1 MVAYKIPP
9 NIIVKEVD
17 MRRVAIVG
25 GGHTDFVFNSPKTGI
40 ELFAEAAMEAIYES
54 NLKPKNIQAIYCGN
68 GLGDF
73 SEGQIMIQ
81 SYIANDIG
89 CLNVPATRFEGACAS
104 ATLAIRDA
112 AMWVA
117 SGKYDIVLVGGTE
130 KATAMGTPLATR
142 TFAMAHDSRYESP
155 TGLTFPG
162 YFAMLAHLYS
172 SKHNIPLAKL
182 KEQMAMVSVQSHEYG
197 AKNPHAQFRKEITVE
212 KVLSGFMVA
221 SPLQLL
227 DCCPFSDGAAAL
239 VLASEDV
246 AKKLTDK
253 PVYIVG
259 TGQASSGRMSS
270 QYKYLPRIRAR
281 ELSVK
286 QAYDMAGV
294 GPEDIDVCELHDC
307 FSIASIIAAECLG
320 FADYGTAG
328 YLWEKGETRIGGKIP
343 INISGGLKSK
353 GHPIGA
359 TGASQTYDIVKQL
372 RGELVDQGR
381 QVEGAKVGLVDT
393 LGGDGVICNLILK
406 VD

>member
-1 MVAYKIPP
+1 
-9 NIIVKEVD
+9 

-25 GGHTDFVFNSPKTGI
+25 VGHTDFMFDSPKT
-40 ELFAEAAMEAIYES
+40 EVEMFAEAAMDAINES
-54 NLKPKNIQAIYCGN
+54 NLKPKDIQAINCGN

-73 SEGQIMIQ
+73 SEGQIMMQ
-81 SYIANDIG
+81 SYIADDLG
-89 CLNVPATRFEGACAS
+89 CFNVPATRFEGACAS
-104 ATLAIRDA
+104 ATIGIRDA

-117 SGKYDIVLVGGTE
+117 SGYYDIVLAGGTE

-142 TFAMAHDSRYESP
+142 TFAMGHDSRYESP
-155 TGLTFPG
+155 AGMTFPG
-162 YFAMLAHLYS
+162 FFGMLAHLYS
-172 SKHNIPLAKL
+172 SRYNISLEKL

-197 AKNPHAQFRKEITVE
+197 VRNPHAQFKKEISVE

-227 DCCPFSDGAAAL
+227 DCCPFSDGAAA
-239 VLASEDV
+239 VVVASEEV
-246 AKKLTDK
+246 AKKLTNK

-259 TGQASSGRMSS
+259 TGQASSGKMSA

-281 ELSVK
+281 EVSVK
-286 QAYDMAGV
+286 QAYDMAGL

-307 FSIASIIAAECLG
+307 FSIASIIAAEGLG
-320 FADYGTAG
+320 LAEYGKAG
-328 YLWEKGETRIGGKIP
+328 DLWEKGEMRIGGKIP

-359 TGASQTYDIVKQL
+359 TGASQTYEIVKQL

-381 QVEGAKVGLVDT
+381 QVDGARVGLVDT
-393 LGGDGVICNLILK
+393 LGGDGIICNLILK
-406 VD
+406 AD